1 MTLDPLTDEQAKAI
15 AHAASV
21 ADGGCNVCVGDV
33 CDVLAEH
40 WPDRDWRKLAGLEPD
55 E

>member
-1 MTLDPLTDEQAKAI
+1 MMLDPLTDEQAKAI
-15 AHAASV
+15 AEAACA
-21 ADGGCNVCVGDV
+21 ADGGCDACVGEV

-40 WPDRDWRKLAGLEPD
+40 WPDRNWRKLAGLED